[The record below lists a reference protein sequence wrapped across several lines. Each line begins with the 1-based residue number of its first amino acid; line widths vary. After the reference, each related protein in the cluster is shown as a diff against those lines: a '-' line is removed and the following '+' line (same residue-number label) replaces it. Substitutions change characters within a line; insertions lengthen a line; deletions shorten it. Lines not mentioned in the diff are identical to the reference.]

1 MSRVS
6 RERLDS
12 ESCSRALSQARMY
25 LEQIRSRVSPGG
37 PDVHGAGKRDYL
49 VDAAKQIRLALERDV
64 SEDYEE
70 AFNHYKN
77 GVDVLLSGVQVD
89 PNKERREA
97 VKRKITQYLKRAEE
111 IFNCHLQRT
120 LGNGNSTATGY
131 SSLRFRPIRTLSSAV
146 ENLRRCKVVGVIEKV
161 QLVQDPATGGTF
173 ILKSLPKSHVETRE
187 RQTIIPH
194 GVPFMAK
201 LLRYYVSED
210 SIFLHLEHVQG
221 GTLWSHLHSRTRLQ
235 QGSFDGPSSLSPKP
249 NSALVGH
256 GEEQRVGT
264 CSGAGSQSSQSSSF
278 CPENGTDFP
287 TSANRHPP
295 EIADQSSSREQSP
308 DHMDARPG
316 TGCRFHTG
324 SANGRKGVTGG
335 KDSSATRTL
344 FGVTD
349 SVFVPMAKGRSHLTN
364 QSLAFQSCDLL
375 TSSDGVSSVSEREA
389 SQQDTRL
396 LAEERPPQSPAA
408 VSKAMG
414 GGHLVKVEP
423 RVCQVSDA
431 PWAQPTRPPVAPPG
445 QRQLHPGTTL
455 HSSSESYW
463 CDSGGQQLLRSIS
476 RAREG
481 AGHGQHR
488 EHPTA
493 GQRGPPTHRSF
504 LGDGQGT
511 WDVNEELIRLW
522 AAEMLLAL
530 EGLHQQGVLCR
541 DLNPR
546 NLLLD
551 GAGHIRLTF
560 FGQWTEVEPQC
571 CSQALEDMYS
581 APEVGGISELTEACD
596 WWSFGSLLYELLTGT
611 SLSQSHSSGIHPH
624 TQLHLPERLSLPAAS
639 LLTELLQFDPKRRL
653 GSGGGGVNKLKSHPF
668 FSTIQ
673 WNKLVG

>member
-37 PDVHGAGKRDYL
+37 PDVHGTGKRDYL

-120 LGNGNSTATGY
+120 LGNGSSTATGY

-161 QLVQDPATGGTF
+161 QLVQDPATRGTF

-221 GTLWSHLHSRTRLQ
+221 GTLWSHLHSRPRLQ
-235 QGSFDGPSSLSPKP
+235 QGSCDGPSSLIPKS
-249 NSALVGH
+249 NSVLVGH

-264 CSGAGSQSSQSSSF
+264 CLGAGSQSSQSSSF
-278 CPENGTDFP
+278 CLENGTDLP
-287 TSANRHPP
+287 TSANHHPP
-295 EIADQSSSREQSP
+295 ETADQSSSWEQSP

-324 SANGRKGVTGG
+324 SANGYKGVTGG
-335 KDSSATRTL
+335 KDSSATHTL

-349 SVFVPMAKGRSHLTN
+349 SVFMAMAKGCSHLTN
-364 QSLAFQSCDLL
+364 QSLAFQSCDLS
-375 TSSDGVSSVSEREA
+375 TSSDGVSSVSERED

-396 LAEERPPQSPAA
+396 LADERLPQSPAA
-408 VSKAMG
+408 VPKAME
-414 GGHLVKVEP
+414 GGHLVKMEP
-423 RVCQVSDA
+423 RVFQVSDT
-431 PWAQPTRPPVAPPG
+431 PWAQPTRSPVAPPG

-455 HSSSESYW
+455 HSSSKSYW
-463 CDSGGQQLLRSIS
+463 CDSGGKELLRSIS
-476 RAREG
+476 RAQEG
-481 AGHGQHR
+481 ADHGQH
-488 EHPTA
+488 PIA
-493 GQRGPPTHRSF
+493 GQCGPPAHRSF
-504 LGDGQGT
+504 QGDGQGS

-611 SLSQSHSSGIHPH
+611 SLFQSHPSGIHPH
-624 TQLHLPERLSLPAAS
+624 TQLHLPERLSLPAVS
-639 LLTELLQFDPKRRL
+639 LLTELLQFDPKQRL

>member
-6 RERLDS
+6 RERQDS

-25 LEQIRSRVSPGG
+25 LEQIRSRVAPGG

-89 PNKERREA
+89 PNKERHEA

-120 LGNGNSTATGY
+120 LGNGSSTATGY
-131 SSLRFRPIRTLSSAV
+131 SSLRFRPIRTLCSAV
-146 ENLRRCKVVGVIEKV
+146 ENLRRWKVVGVIEKV
-161 QLVQDPATGGTF
+161 QLIQDPATGGTF
-173 ILKSLPKSHVETRE
+173 ILKSLPKSHLESRE

-201 LLRYYVSED
+201 LLHYYVSED

-221 GTLWSHLHSRTRLQ
+221 GTLWSHLQSQPRLQ
-235 QGSFDGPSSLSPKP
+235 QASSDGLRSLNSKP
-249 NSALVGH
+249 NSTLAGP
-256 GEEQRVGT
+256 GEEQRGG
-264 CSGAGSQSSQSSSF
+264 SHLGARSRSSQSSRF
-278 CPENGTDFP
+278 YPENGTDLP
-287 TSANRHPP
+287 TSVNPHPS
-295 EIADQSSSREQSP
+295 EIADQSSSPE
-308 DHMDARPG
+308 HTDARPG
-316 TGCRFHTG
+316 IGCRFHTG
-324 SANGRKGVTGG
+324 LINGLREVTGG
-335 KDSSATRTL
+335 KDLSATHTM
-344 FGVTD
+344 FGVPD
-349 SVFVPMAKGRSHLTN
+349 SVFLAMAKGHSHLTN
-364 QSLAFQSCDLL
+364 QCLSFQSCDLL
-375 TSSDGVSSVSEREA
+375 TNSDGVSSVSKRET
-389 SQQDTRL
+389 SQQDLRLQAGERL
-396 LAEERPPQSPAA
+396 LQSPSAA
-408 VSKAMG
+408 SKTMG
-414 GGHLVKVEP
+414 GGCLVKVEP
-423 RVCQVSDA
+423 QVYQVSAA
-431 PWAQPTRPPVAPPG
+431 PRARHTQPALAPPG
-445 QRQLHPGTTL
+445 QRQLHSGNTL
-455 HSSSESYW
+455 HSSRKSYW
-463 CDSGGQQLLRSIS
+463 CDSGGQESLRSIS
-476 RAREG
+476 RVREG
-481 AGHGQHR
+481 AGHGQYR
-488 EHPTA
+488 ERATA
-493 GQRGPPTHRSF
+493 GQRGPPAHQTF
-504 LGDGQGT
+504 QGDGQRS
-511 WDVNEELIRLW
+511 WHVNEELIQLW
-522 AAEMLLAL
+522 GAEMLLAL

-581 APEVGGISELTEACD
+581 APEVGGIAELTEACD

-611 SLSQSHSSGIHPH
+611 SLSQSHPSGIQPH
-624 TQLHLPERLSLPAAS
+624 TQLHLPEELSLPAAS

-653 GSGGGGVNKLKSHPF
+653 GFGGGGVNKLKSHPF
-668 FSTIQ
+668 FSPVH

>member
-37 PDVHGAGKRDYL
+37 PDVHGTGKRDYL

-120 LGNGNSTATGY
+120 LGNGSSTATGY

-161 QLVQDPATGGTF
+161 QLVQDPATRGTF

-221 GTLWSHLHSRTRLQ
+221 GTLWSHLHSRPRLQ
-235 QGSFDGPSSLSPKP
+235 QGSCDGPSSLIPKS
-249 NSALVGH
+249 NSVLVGH

-264 CSGAGSQSSQSSSF
+264 CLG
-278 CPENGTDFP
+278 
-287 TSANRHPP
+287 
-295 EIADQSSSREQSP
+295 
-308 DHMDARPG
+308 
-316 TGCRFHTG
+316 
-324 SANGRKGVTGG
+324 
-335 KDSSATRTL
+335 
-344 FGVTD
+344 
-349 SVFVPMAKGRSHLTN
+349 
-364 QSLAFQSCDLL
+364 
-375 TSSDGVSSVSEREA
+375 
-389 SQQDTRL
+389 
-396 LAEERPPQSPAA
+396 
-408 VSKAMG
+408 
-414 GGHLVKVEP
+414 
-423 RVCQVSDA
+423 
-431 PWAQPTRPPVAPPG
+431 PTRSPVAPPG

-455 HSSSESYW
+455 HSSSKSYW
-463 CDSGGQQLLRSIS
+463 CDSGGKELLRSIS
-476 RAREG
+476 RAQEG
-481 AGHGQHR
+481 ADHGQH
-488 EHPTA
+488 PIA
-493 GQRGPPTHRSF
+493 GQCGPPAHRSF
-504 LGDGQGT
+504 QGDGQGS

-611 SLSQSHSSGIHPH
+611 SLFQSHPSGIHPH
-624 TQLHLPERLSLPAAS
+624 TQLHLPERLSLPAVS
-639 LLTELLQFDPKRRL
+639 LLTELLQFDPKQRL